1 MGMVFDAIT
10 IEPNKKAD
18 AVVIWLPG
26 LGADGY
32 DFVDAVPSLGLGQD
46 HSIRFIFPHAPSQP
60 VTLNNNFVMPAWY
73 DIFALEFNAPE
84 DEKGIKQAEEILG
97 KLIDSVITQG
107 IASTRIFLLGF
118 SQGGA
123 LAIHTALR
131 FNKPL
136 AGVGVLSGWLPLRSL
151 LLKEQHV
158 ANANIPIF
166 MGHGSQDPLVPE
178 KMGQYSY
185 KLITEAGH
193 EVDWHSYPMEHTV
206 CLPELKDIGK
216 WIQQCLHTT

>member
-1 MGMVFDAIT
+1 MVMIFDAIT
-10 IEPNKKAD
+10 IEPNKKAE
-18 AVVIWLPG
+18 AVVIWLHG

-46 HSIRFIFPHAPSQP
+46 HAVRFIFPHAPSQP

-73 DIFALEFNAPE
+73 DIVALEFDAPE
-84 DEKGIKQAEEILG
+84 DEKGIKDAQEILR
-97 KLIDSVITQG
+97 KFINSVITQG

-131 FNKPL
+131 FDKPL
-136 AGVGVLSGWLPLRSL
+136 AGVGVLSGWLPLRTSL
-151 LLKEQHV
+151 LNEQHV

-166 MGHGSQDPLVPE
+166 MAHGSEDPLVPE
-178 KMGQYSY
+178 KLGKHSC
-185 KLITEAGH
+185 KLIKEAGH
-193 EVDWHSYPMEHTV
+193 EVNWHSYPMAHSV
-206 CLPELKDIGK
+206 CLAELNDIGK